1 MGELNPNEWDVNDV
15 AHFLRV
21 NDCAAYCDNFAK
33 KVKTNLVSLSLLCK
47 VDDMQQ
53 LFLTPLVPLF
63 YFIEHRW
70 ESFAQSHQRRG
81 DGFVWHEGWTFTQNI

>member
-53 LFLTPLVPLF
+53 LFFNALVTFILF
-63 YFIEHRW
+63 YR
-70 ESFAQSHQRRG
+70 
-81 DGFVWHEGWTFTQNI
+81 T